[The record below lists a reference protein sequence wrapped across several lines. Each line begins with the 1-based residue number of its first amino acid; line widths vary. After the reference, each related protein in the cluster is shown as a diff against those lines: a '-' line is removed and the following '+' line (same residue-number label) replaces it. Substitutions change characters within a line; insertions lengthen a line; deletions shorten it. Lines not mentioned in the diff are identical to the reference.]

1 MSDARA
7 PARSDV
13 LLAVEELRTWF
24 EGRSGVRRAVEGVSF
39 TLARGETLGL
49 VGESGS
55 GKSVTALSIL
65 GLVPPPGRIVG
76 GRVLF
81 AGRDLLALSPGELR
95 RLRGK
100 ELAMVFQEPMTALN
114 PVYKVGE
121 QIAETVRCHL
131 GLDARAARE
140 RALAMLAAVGI
151 PAPRERL
158 DAWPHEL
165 SGGMRQR
172 VLLAMAMCCEPA
184 LLLADEPTTA
194 LDVTIQAQ
202 ILELVRDLQR
212 RQGTAVLLITHDL
225 AVVAEAA
232 DRVCVMYAGRIV
244 EQADVW
250 TLFER
255 PRHPYTL
262 GLLRSQP
269 HLARPGEPLEAIPG
283 TVPDPERLPS
293 GCAFRT
299 RCPLARELCA
309 LEEPPLRVLGS
320 GQLAACH
327 FAEEVGPP

>member
-1 MSDARA
+1 MSE
-7 PARSDV
+7 ARSDV
-13 LLAVEELRTWF
+13 LLSVEELRTWF
-24 EGRSGVRRAVEGVSF
+24 EGHGGVRRAVDGVSF

-65 GLVPPPGRIVG
+65 GLVPPPGRVAG

-81 AGRDLLALSPGELR
+81 AGRDLLALPAGELR

-114 PVYKVGE
+114 PVYTVGE
-121 QIAETVRCHL
+121 QIVETVRCHL
-131 GLDARAARE
+131 GLGAAAARV
-140 RALAMLAAVGI
+140 RALEMLAAVGI
-151 PAPRERL
+151 PAPRERI
-158 DAWPHEL
+158 DSWPHEL

-194 LDVTIQAQ
+194 LDVTVQAQ

-225 AVVAEAA
+225 GVVAESA

-269 HLARPGEPLEAIPG
+269 HLARAGEPLLAIPG
-283 TVPDPERLPS
+283 AVPDPERLPS

-299 RCPLARELCA
+299 RCPLARERCA
-309 LEEPPLRVLGS
+309 LEEPRLRALGG